1 MLFLKMKFCLLH
13 ASIYLLS
20 QHGASGFSSQSFDVS
35 AKSPTSVES
44 NRDETESFE
53 SSPDRRNFFG
63 SVLGLVCAP
72 AMVSLTSMPSS
83 ASARDELFKPNP
95 LTNPVLEKLR
105 ILEQAEKDNIQY
117 DGELEKGDAGNK
129 GKVDAYPAL
138 LVPILNIES
147 DLNEV
152 RSLVRSGGE
161 SKPSK
166 EAMSK
171 ALAILQQ
178 PTYEK
183 INFKKTFNRYGD
195 NIYYN
200 DPDRANLYLGGGAT
214 PKTEQSIAYLLR
226 NDILTNMENL
236 RAELE
241 YLIKSDENDTEYLFS
256 YADIC
261 SSAMKKYL
269 AQVPPNQLEEAKRIL
284 SSQ

>member
-1 MLFLKMKFCLLH
+1 MKFSLLH
-13 ASIYLLS
+13 VSIYLLS
-20 QHGASGFSSQSFDVS
+20 QQGVSGFSPQSFDAS
-35 AKSPTSVES
+35 AKSSAAAES
-44 NRDETESFE
+44 NPPEIESYE
-53 SSPDRRNFFG
+53 PSSDRRSFFG
-63 SVLGLVCAP
+63 SVMGLVCAP

-83 ASARDELFKPNP
+83 ASARDELFRPNP
-95 LTNPVLEKLR
+95 LTNPVLEQFR
-105 ILEQAEKDNIQY
+105 ILEQAEKDNVQY
-117 DGELEKGDAGNK
+117 GGELERGDAGNK
-129 GKVDAYPAL
+129 GKVDAYPSL
-138 LVPILNIES
+138 LVPILKIES
-147 DLNEV
+147 ELNEI

-178 PTYEK
+178 PTYDK

-214 PKTEQSIAYLLR
+214 PKNEQSIAYLLR

-241 YLIKSDENDTEYLFS
+241 YLIKSDENDTEYLYS

-261 SSAMKKYL
+261 ASAMKKYL
-269 AQVPPNQLEEAKRIL
+269 AQVPPAEMEKAQSLL

>member
-1 MLFLKMKFCLLH
+1 MKFSLLH
-13 ASIYLLS
+13 VSIYLLS
-20 QHGASGFSSQSFDVS
+20 QQGVSGFSPQSFDAS
-35 AKSPTSVES
+35 AKSSAAAAAES
-44 NRDETESFE
+44 NPAEIESYE
-53 SSPDRRNFFG
+53 PSSDRRSFFG
-63 SVLGLVCAP
+63 SVMGLVCAP

-83 ASARDELFKPNP
+83 ASARDELFRPNP
-95 LTNPVLEKLR
+95 LTNPVLEQFR
-105 ILEQAEKDNIQY
+105 ILEQAEKDNVQY
-117 DGELEKGDAGNK
+117 GGELERGDAGNK
-129 GKVDAYPAL
+129 GKVDAYPSL
-138 LVPILNIES
+138 LFPILKIES
-147 DLNEV
+147 ELNEI

-178 PTYEK
+178 PTYDK

-214 PKTEQSIAYLLR
+214 PKNEQSIAYLLR

-241 YLIKSDENDTEYLFS
+241 YLIKSDENDTEYLYS

-261 SSAMKKYL
+261 ASAMKKYL
-269 AQVPPNQLEEAKRIL
+269 AQVPPAEMEKAQSLL